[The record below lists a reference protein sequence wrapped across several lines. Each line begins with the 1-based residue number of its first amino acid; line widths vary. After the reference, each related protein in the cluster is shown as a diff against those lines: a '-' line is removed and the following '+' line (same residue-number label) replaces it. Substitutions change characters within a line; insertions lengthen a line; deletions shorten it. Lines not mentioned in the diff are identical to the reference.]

1 MNGLYQCFMNIAE
14 KSGLASPLGILIDW
28 LRFADA
34 WRDQY
39 QPAMEEVRTG
49 RIPFSKLDKCQQ
61 AANNTKEQ
69 FASSP
74 DLDTRI
80 LDAAMDALSAFSS
93 MSKQALESTKIRADI
108 KAILLGP
115 VGLYEALRGKGMHG
129 GALPMPSEEL
139 LEGRRFED

>member
-1 MNGLYQCFMNIAE
+1 M
-14 KSGLASPLGILIDW
+14 LI
-28 LRFADA
+28 
-34 WRDQY
+34 
-39 QPAMEEVRTG
+39 
-49 RIPFSKLDKCQQ
+49 QQ
-61 AANNTKEQ
+61 AVNNTKER

-74 DLDTRI
+74 DLDARI

-139 LEGRRFED
+139 LEDRRFED